1 MRPTLLPFHLGL
13 FGQERKSEMSMRTD
27 ERSKGRRKYEKWWG
41 RTGKKVSNGKKTKG
55 KEGEADYL

>member
-13 FGQERKSEMSMRTD
+13 FGRERKSEMSMRTD

-41 RTGKKVSNGKKTKG
+41 RTGKKVSNGGKDERKG
-55 KEGEADYL
+55 GRG